1 MEQSQHFE
9 EMQSK
14 YALALS
20 KYNTHLHDDEVR
32 MKVDKLI
39 LNKLDENDN
48 LEVKK
53 QLLNCIDLTTLKC
66 TDTEES
72 VLKFTEKVNDLTD
85 SYPDIPTIAAVCVYP
100 ALVPVTKATLE
111 TEGVNIAAVSA
122 CFPSSQTFIEAKVAE
137 VALTAM
143 AGANEIDVVISVGK
157 FFSGFHTEVYDELR
171 EIKDA
176 CHGAHLKVILESGL
190 LHNTKEIKQASLLA
204 IAAGADFIKTS
215 TGKTERSA
223 TLEAAYV
230 MCQAI
235 KEYYEKTGIKVG
247 FKPAGGISTTKEAV
261 EYYTI
266 VRTVLGDEWMT
277 NELFRFGASRLA
289 NNLLTSIYGT
299 EVKYF

>member
-1 MEQSQHFE
+1 MEKLNQLYNEYDFNFTDESVAE
-9 EMQSK
+9 AVKEI
-14 YALALS
+14 LAKNFD
-20 KYNTHLHDDEVR
+20 KYNNVEVW
-32 MKVDKLI
+32 
-39 LNKLDENDN
+39 
-48 LEVKK
+48 K
-53 QLLNCIDLTTLKC
+53 QCFNQIDLTSLNS
-66 TDTEES
+66 TDTEDKIGGMMER
-72 VLKFTEKVNDLTD
+72 VNEFKEK
-85 SYPDIPTIAAVCVYP
+85 YPEMPNVAAVCVYP

-111 TEGVNIAAVSA
+111 AEGVNIAAVSA

-137 VALTAM
+137 VALTTA

-204 IAAGADFIKTS
+204 MAAGADFIKTS

-266 VRTVLGDEWMT
+266 VRTILGEEWMT

>member
-1 MEQSQHFE
+1 MNKYEQTLAQYVVELDDATVQMEVE
-9 EMQSK
+9 KIVRDNYE
-14 YALALS
+14 
-20 KYNTHLHDDEVR
+20 KYNNVEVW
-32 MKVDKLI
+32 
-39 LNKLDENDN
+39 
-48 LEVKK
+48 K
-53 QLLNCIDLTTLKC
+53 QCFNQIDLTSLNS
-66 TDTEES
+66 TDTEDKIGGMMER
-72 VLKFTEKVNDLTD
+72 VNEFKEK
-85 SYPDIPTIAAVCVYP
+85 YPEMPNVAAVCVYP

-122 CFPSSQTFIEAKVAE
+122 CFPSSQTFIEAKIAE
-137 VALTAM
+137 VALTAA

-157 FFSGFHTEVYDELR
+157 FFSGFHTEVYEELQ

-190 LHNTKEIKQASLLA
+190 MHNTKEIKQASLLA
-204 IAAGADFIKTS
+204 MAAGADFIKTS
-215 TGKTERSA
+215 TGKTECSA

-266 VRTVLGDEWMT
+266 VRTVLGEEWMT

>member
-1 MEQSQHFE
+1 MEKLKQLYNEYDFNFTDDSVAEAVKEILDKNFD
-9 EMQSK
+9 
-14 YALALS
+14 
-20 KYNTHLHDDEVR
+20 KYNNVEVW
-32 MKVDKLI
+32 
-39 LNKLDENDN
+39 
-48 LEVKK
+48 K
-53 QLLNCIDLTTLKC
+53 QCFNQIDLTSLNS
-66 TDTEES
+66 TDTEDKIGGMMEQ
-72 VLKFTEKVNDLTD
+72 VNEFKEK
-85 SYPDIPTIAAVCVYP
+85 YPEMPNVAAVCVYP
-100 ALVPVTKATLE
+100 ALVPVAKATLE
-111 TEGVNIAAVSA
+111 AEGVNIAAVSA
-122 CFPSSQTFIEAKVAE
+122 GFPSSQTFIEAKIAE
-137 VALTAM
+137 VALTAV

-157 FFSGFHTEVYDELR
+157 FFSGFHTEVYEELQ

-190 LHNTKEIKQASLLA
+190 LRNTKEIKQASLLA
-204 IAAGADFIKTS
+204 MAAGADFIKTS

-235 KEYYEKTGIKVG
+235 KEYHEKTGIKVG

-266 VRTVLGDEWMT
+266 VRTVLGEEWIN